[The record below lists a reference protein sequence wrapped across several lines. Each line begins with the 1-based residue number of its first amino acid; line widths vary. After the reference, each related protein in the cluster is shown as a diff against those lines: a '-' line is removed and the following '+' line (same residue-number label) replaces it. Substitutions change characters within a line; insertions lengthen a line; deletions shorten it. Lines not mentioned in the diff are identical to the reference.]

1 MTDSVAEREHD
12 VRSARDKLTADL
24 AALRSPA
31 NLREFTAVL
40 KHEAVAAK
48 DSVVQQTKDSVQSAV
63 EGVVVDLKSKASSN
77 PAAVL
82 AIGAGIAWQLLRNPP
97 IVTALIGV
105 GLYSLLRTP
114 SSGPAARNNREYLDQ
129 GAERLKQQVSGFGTD
144 AVGVAAD
151 VGQTVFEKGAQL
163 YDSTKAKMH
172 DLTLEAVN
180 SASMASSAVRERTDG
195 LAASARRTFHDALDQ
210 VEEVATSSAGAA
222 ASRLRENAHSTTNST
237 VSIRDLP
244 RGSRDT
250 ILIGVAGV
258 AVAAALGIAV
268 QKRIARNVD

>member
-1 MTDSVAEREHD
+1 MTDSVVEREHD

-63 EGVVVDLKSKASSN
+63 QGIVVDLKSKASSN
-77 PAAVL
+77 PAATL
-82 AIGAGIAWQLLRNPP
+82 AIAAGIAWQLFRNPP

-114 SSGPAARNNREYLDQ
+114 SLRPAAKDNREYLDQ
-129 GAERLKQQVSGFGTD
+129 GAERLKQQVTDFGTD

-151 VGQTVFEKGAQL
+151 VGQTLFEKGAQL
-163 YDSTKAKMH
+163 YNSGKGKMQDLSLDAIDSATNAG
-172 DLTLEAVN
+172 LAVKQ
-180 SASMASSAVRERTDG
+180 RTDG
-195 LAASARRTFHDALDQ
+195 LAASAHRTFHDALDQ
-210 VEEVATSSAGAA
+210 VEEVATRSADAA
-222 ASRLRENAHSTTNST
+222 ARGLKEITESP
-237 VSIRDLP
+237 RDLP
-244 RGSRDT
+244 WGSRDT
-250 ILIGVAGV
+250 LLIGVAGV
-258 AVAAALGIAV
+258 AVAAAVGIAV
-268 QKRIARNVD
+268 QKRIASEAD